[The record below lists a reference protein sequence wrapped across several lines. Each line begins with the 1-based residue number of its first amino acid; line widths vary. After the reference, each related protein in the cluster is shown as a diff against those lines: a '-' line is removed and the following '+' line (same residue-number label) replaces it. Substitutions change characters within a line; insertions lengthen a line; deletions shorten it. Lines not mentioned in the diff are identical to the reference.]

1 MRGQWLRLR
10 ATDAIESIRM
20 FAYLTTRLLRA
31 LLTLLLCVSAAFVVL
46 RLSGDPTDILLPE
59 DASADTRAEYRAR
72 WGLDRTIPEQYVRYL
87 AAVLRGDFGTSF
99 ADGRPAL
106 TVILEAVPNT
116 LVLGGAA
123 ILLALAI
130 GIPLGILAAQ
140 HRNTVVDRAI
150 MSLAVLG
157 FSLPTFF
164 LAILLVLLFALTLRW
179 LPSSGT
185 ETWLHL
191 VMPTVTLA
199 AGLLGKTA
207 RFTRT
212 SLLEVLGQPYVRTA
226 RGKGVPHLGVLI
238 RHVVPNAAVPLLM
251 FLGIEIGLILT
262 GAVVTETIFAW
273 PGVGRLLVSAAASR
287 DLPVVQAA
295 ILFVATIIVLSNLVV
310 DLVHALIDPRIDAL
324 GTKRQR
330 A

>member
-1 MRGQWLRLR
+1 MPGFL
-10 ATDAIESIRM
+10 A
-20 FAYLTTRLLRA
+20 TRLLRTI
-31 LLTLLLCVSAAFVVL
+31 LTLLLCVSTAFIVL

-59 DASADTRAEYRAR
+59 DASADVRAEYRAR
-72 WGLDRTIPEQYVRYL
+72 WGLDRSIPEQYFRYL
-87 AAVLRGDFGTSF
+87 LAILRGDLGVSF
-99 ADGRPAL
+99 ADGRSAFL
-106 TVILEAVPNT
+106 VVTEAIPNT
-116 LVLGGAA
+116 LLLGGTA
-123 ILLALAI
+123 ILLALAV
-130 GIPLGILAAQ
+130 GVPLGVAAAL
-140 HRNTVVDRAI
+140 HRNTAIDRAI

-157 FSLPTFF
+157 FALPTFF
-164 LAILLVLLFALTLRW
+164 LAILLVLLFALNLRW

-191 VMPTVTLA
+191 VMPAATLS

-226 RGKGVPHLGVLI
+226 RGKGVSRLGVLLG
-238 RHVVPNAAVPLLM
+238 HVFPNAAVPLLM

-273 PGVGRLLVSAAASR
+273 PGVGRLLVSAAAAR

-295 ILFVATIIVLSNLVV
+295 ILFVAAVIVLSNFAV
-310 DLVHALIDPRIDAL
+310 DIAHALIDPRIEMS
-324 GTKRQR
+324 GSKRKR